1 MLNSEYSI
9 KAIRDLMKTQIN
21 MTFKIVKYR
30 SSRIELQKISN
41 VRSLFAINFKKETN
55 ENTLTLNI

>member
-9 KAIRDLMKTQIN
+9 KAIRNLMKTQIN

-30 SSRIELQKISN
+30 SSRIELQKINN